1 MKKQGNLLS
10 NFTAAPAQAQS
21 SNGRARTGMPKLRAG
36 RITLQYPAIPC
47 NTASRIIP
55 VPGKI
60 AQIKNLS
67 ASPAVNALPD
77 ASPGRPE
84 MITLRR
90 WVAAPSIGL
99 VLFLALMTL
108 AFLYVQDAELEQQ
121 KQTHSRNL
129 DLAQKALKLHWQD
142 QIDSLAAAG
151 QAWNAAGTDMPGDP
165 TQSSPA
171 EFLRRNPDLAWVGAL
186 DRGGKLLWIEV
197 QRATERPASRQPGG
211 VIAEPASATAARRG
225 GMANASARE
234 AATGNMRAAAASLET
249 TSERTQVAK

>member
-1 MKKQGNLLS
+1 MDERVQACLNC
-10 NFTAAPAQAQS
+10 AQAV
-21 SNGRARTGMPKLRAG
+21 T
-36 RITLQYPAIPC
+36 PC
-47 NTASRIIP
+47 KTAPRIIP

-77 ASPGRPE
+77 ASLGRPE

-129 DLAQKALKLHWQD
+129 DLAQKALKLHWQEYVS
-142 QIDSLAAAG
+142 I
-151 QAWNAAGTDMPGDP
+151 
-165 TQSSPA
+165 
-171 EFLRRNPDLAWVGAL
+171 
-186 DRGGKLLWIEV
+186 
-197 QRATERPASRQPGG
+197 
-211 VIAEPASATAARRG
+211 
-225 GMANASARE
+225 
-234 AATGNMRAAAASLET
+234 
-249 TSERTQVAK
+249 